1 MQLLTPKQ
9 KKLMIEYLKG
19 KLVFKSPT
27 HVVIETGGVAYYVN
41 ISLQTYSKL
50 PDDEACKIYTH
61 LAIKEDAHTL
71 YGFYDETER
80 ALFRQLISVSGVGA
94 STARMI
100 LSSLNANE
108 LQQAITSG
116 NAPLLQSIKGIGAK
130 SAMRIIVDLKDKL
143 KKEDLYSL
151 VTPAG
156 NTTKNEALSALI
168 TLGFPRASVEKV
180 VDRIIRDDQN
190 IVIEQLIKIAL
201 KSL

>member
-1 MQLLTPKQ
+1 
-9 KKLMIEYLKG
+9 MIEYLKG
-19 KLVFKSPT
+19 KLATKSPT
-27 HVVIETGGVAYYVN
+27 YLVIETGGVAYYVN

-50 PDDEACKIYTH
+50 PDQESCKIYTH

-71 YGFYDETER
+71 YGFYDVEER

-100 LSSLNANE
+100 LSSLNPQE
-108 LQQAITSG
+108 LQQAISTG
-116 NAPLLQSIKGIGAK
+116 NVALLQSIKGIGAK

-151 VTPAG
+151 VSPAN
-156 NTTKNEALSALI
+156 NTAKNEALSALI

-180 VDRIIRDDQN
+180 IDRILREGQN
-190 IVIEQLIKIAL
+190 MPVEELIKTAL
-201 KSL
+201 KSM

>member
-1 MQLLTPKQ
+1 
-9 KKLMIEYLKG
+9 MIEYLKG
-19 KLVFKSPT
+19 RLVIKSPT
-27 HVVIETGGVAYYVN
+27 HVVIETSGVAYYVN

-50 PDDEACKIYTH
+50 PEGENCKIYTH

-71 YGFYDETER
+71 YGFFDETER

-100 LSSLNANE
+100 LSSLNVNE
-108 LQQAITSG
+108 LQTAITSG
-116 NAPLLQSIKGIGAK
+116 NAATLQNVKGIGAK

-151 VTPAG
+151 VTPAD

-168 TLGFPRASVEKV
+168 TLGFPRASIEKV
-180 VDRIIRDDQN
+180 VDRIIGEDQN
-190 IVIEQLIKIAL
+190 IAVEQLIKTAL
-201 KSL
+201 RSL